1 MSISSIISISLG
13 LDKLFLSKKEKKR
26 RKLEVINALNEAS
39 NSIREILDLEENIEE
54 MALVLESNY
63 KKANDSLDKA
73 KDLIRVYFS
82 KRKANKT
89 KEMYLRLSK
98 LKVEI
103 AYIRANEYEPEFIQE
118 YMSELITALTDFI
131 DAKDNYINQYF

>member
-1 MSISSIISISLG
+1 MSISSIINVSLY
-13 LDKLFLSKKEKKR
+13 LDKFFLSKKEKKR
-26 RKLEVINALNEAS
+26 RKLEVINTLNEAS
-39 NSIREILDLEENIEE
+39 NLIQEILDLEENIEE
-54 MALVLESNY
+54 MAHILESNY

-98 LKVEI
+98 LKIEI
-103 AYIRANEYEPEFIQE
+103 AYIRDNNYETEFIQG
-118 YMSELITALTDFI
+118 YMSELITALTNFI
-131 DAKDNYINQYF
+131 YAKDNYINQYF

>member
-1 MSISSIISISLG
+1 M
-13 LDKLFLSKKEKKR
+13 
-26 RKLEVINALNEAS
+26 INTLNEAS
-39 NSIREILDLEENIEE
+39 NLIQEILDLEENIEE
-54 MALVLESNY
+54 MAHILESNY

-98 LKVEI
+98 LKIEI
-103 AYIRANEYEPEFIQE
+103 AYIRDNNYETEFIQG
-118 YMSELITALTDFI
+118 YMSELITALTNFI
-131 DAKDNYINQYF
+131 YAKDNYINQYF

>member
-13 LDKLFLSKKEKKR
+13 FDKFFLSKEEKKR
-26 RKLEVINALNEAS
+26 RKLEVINALNETL
-39 NSIREILDLEENIEE
+39 NSIQEILDLEENIEA
-54 MALVLESNY
+54 MALILESNY

-89 KEMYLRLSK
+89 KEMYLKLSK
-98 LKVEI
+98 LKIEI
-103 AYIRANEYEPEFIQE
+103 AYIRANKYEPEFIQE
-118 YMSELITALTDFI
+118 YMSELIAALTDFI
-131 DAKDNYINQYF
+131 DAKHNYINQYF